1 MRRRAWLVGA
11 AAFLA
16 AAGAQAADAPKE
28 VVAELAPKG
37 ALRAAINYGNTVLVP
52 GDAPSGPWRGVSPDL
67 ARALAEKLGVPI
79 QYVPYDTAGKVT
91 DAVTTDA
98 WDVCFLAIDPVRGAG
113 IAFTAPY
120 VIIEGAYVVPKTSS
134 LQAVDD
140 VDRAGVRV
148 AVGKGSAYD
157 LYLTRTL
164 KHATLVRAAS
174 SPAALDQFLAEKL
187 EVAAGVKQPVVA
199 FAARHPDTRVI
210 PGRFMAIEQA
220 MGTHKSRTVGAA
232 YLKRFVEDMKAN
244 GTVARSLTAS
254 GQNDAT
260 VAPAAPL

>member
-1 MRRRAWLVGA
+1 MRRWLVA
-11 AAFLA
+11 VATALA
-16 AAGAQAADAPKE
+16 AVTAQAADAPRE
-28 VVAELAPKG
+28 IVAELAPKG

-52 GDAPSGPWRGVSPDL
+52 GDAPNGPWRGVSPDL

-98 WDVCFLAIDPVRGAG
+98 WDVCFLAIDPVRGQG

-120 VIIEGAYVVPKTSS
+120 VIIEGAYVVPKASP

-140 VDRAGVRV
+140 VDRQGVRIAV
-148 AVGKGSAYD
+148 ARASAYD
-157 LYLTRTL
+157 LFLTRTL
-164 KHATLVRAAS
+164 KQATLVRDPDGPAS
-174 SPAALDQFLAEKL
+174 MTRFLADKL
-187 EVAAGVKQPVVA
+187 EVAAGVKQPIVA

-220 MGTHKSRTVGAA
+220 MGTHKGRAAGAA
-232 YLKRFVEDMKAN
+232 YLKRFVEEMKAS
-244 GTVARSLTAS
+244 GMVARSLQAS
-254 GQNDAT
+254 GQGDAA
-260 VAPAAPL
+260 VAPAAPVN

>member
-1 MRRRAWLVGA
+1 MRRLLIALTA
-11 AAFLA
+11 MLA
-16 AAGAQAADAPKE
+16 TVTAHAADAPKE

-37 ALRAAINYGNTVLVP
+37 TLRAAINYGNTVLVP
-52 GDAPSGPWRGVSPDL
+52 GDAPNGPWRGVSPDL
-67 ARALAEKLGVPI
+67 ARALAERLGVPI
-79 QYVPYDTAGKVT
+79 QYVPYNTAGKVT

-113 IAFTAPY
+113 IAFTAAY
-120 VIIEGAYVVPKTSS
+120 VVIEGAYVVPQASPLK
-134 LQAVDD
+134 AVDD

-157 LYLTRTL
+157 LYLTRAL
-164 KHATLVRAAS
+164 KQATLVRAPS

-199 FAARHPDTRVI
+199 FAAAHPETRVI

-232 YLKRFVEDMKAN
+232 YLKRFVEEMKAS
-244 GTVARSLTAS
+244 GMVARSLHAS
-254 GQNDAT
+254 GQHDAA
-260 VAPAAPL
+260 VAPAAPVN